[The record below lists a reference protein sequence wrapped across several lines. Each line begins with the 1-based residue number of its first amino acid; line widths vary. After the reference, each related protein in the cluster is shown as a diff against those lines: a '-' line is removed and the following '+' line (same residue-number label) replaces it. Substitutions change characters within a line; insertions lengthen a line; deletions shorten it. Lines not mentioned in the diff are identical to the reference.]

1 MTIWKERRW
10 TTTDNKAI
18 EITVWYHKPDGFDD
32 NRFYGMSAYP
42 VTIEHGFISAEC
54 YSGYKVKLFD
64 VTRKSAKADAKAID
78 TARNHYL
85 EEMIEKVCIK
95 NNLKLED

>member
-18 EITVWYHKPDGFDD
+18 EVTVWYHK
-32 NRFYGMSAYP
+32 
-42 VTIEHGFISAEC
+42 
-54 YSGYKVKLFD
+54 
-64 VTRKSAKADAKAID
+64 
-78 TARNHYL
+78 L